1 MVSRSLHRKVSTFL
15 HGMVS
20 RLCHLLNPVDKDPD
34 ASAGK
39 ILL

>member
-20 RLCHLLNPVDKDPD
+20 RLCHLLNPVDKDPG
-34 ASAGK
+34 ASADK
-39 ILL
+39 ILP